1 MIVESDNVATGVV
14 VDAIS
19 GAPNGPP
26 EGADLGAF
34 IERRSYTERLL
45 AKAGLL
51 GDQRIFTKTYPTNSG
66 EEPNGLEYVAWK
78 QVGRNMMATNQM
90 ASLMLA
96 VQSGAIEPQARDY
109 MRGLM
114 RRPTFSNQ
122 GSLGG
127 GLPPGTLHENKV
139 GNAFDTVED
148 IVYAE
153 LPNGR
158 RLIVAALSNGYVEA
172 ETEREPW
179 DIVRLNGLMERLVAE
194 IGLAAGLPAPRYL
207 EAKSTGAGQYV
218 FDVAAPEDGLY
229 EVAVWYTQDPAG
241 GIAEYLVA
249 GRDATATTALDQ
261 RIWGSRW
268 IKLGDVAL
276 AKGGGAVT
284 VTGAP
289 EAKLVP
295 GRLRV
300 TRWAKP
306 PG

>member
-1 MIVESDNVATGVV
+1 VATGIV

-19 GAPNGPP
+19 GAPNGPA

-66 EEPNGLEYVAWK
+66 EEPGGLEYVAWK
-78 QVGRNMMATNQM
+78 RLGRNAMATNHM

-96 VQSGAIEPQARDY
+96 VQAGTIEPQARDY

-114 RRPTFSNQ
+114 RRPTFS
-122 GSLGG
+122 GHSSLGG

-172 ETEREPW
+172 ETDREPW
-179 DIVRLNGLMERLVAE
+179 DIARLNGLMERLVTE
-194 IGLAAGLPAPRYL
+194 LGVAAGLPAPRYL
-207 EAKSTGAGQYV
+207 EAKPAGNGTYV
-218 FDVAAPEDGLY
+218 FELAAPEDGIY
-229 EVAVWYTQDPAG
+229 EIAAWYAADPATG
-241 GIAEYLVA
+241 GVAEYSVA
-249 GRDATATTALDQ
+249 GRDGTTSTALDQ

-268 IKLGDVAL
+268 IKLGDVPL
-276 AKGGGAVT
+276 ERGHGTVT

-289 EAKLVP
+289 DAKLVP